1 MALSR
6 PTAFLL
12 LALCLPSSSL
22 ANHRRENFN
31 ASDLP
36 GNHTLQRPSYH
47 TFLTTKEEGV
57 AEKARETRALR
68 SLRALLVTIVKQEL
82 SDCALVLAADQG
94 FLDSRVLANLL
105 RLPNLRQVCGRR
117 REPPDEQKVMI

>member
-1 MALSR
+1 MALTR

-57 AEKARETRALR
+57 AEKTRETRALR

-117 REPPDEQKVMI
+117 REPPDEQNVMI